1 VSKEVLIVE
10 DDRPLAELL
19 ARALKLAGYRARVV
33 HDGDAA
39 LEQLGRSKPAL
50 VLLDILLPRRDGR
63 SVLAEIREREATRDL
78 PVIAMSGVLR
88 RPKQAHDLEEAGANA
103 FLAKPFQ
110 GSALVGLVETFLGP
124 PDSGRREGI
133 SLTRTSTAEV
143 MWGAMQ
149 RGLSGALHFQAGKKR
164 KALLLV
170 EGQPRGVRSNV
181 VRECLGRR
189 LFEAGR
195 IERAALEE
203 SLQRARAGEGR
214 QGEILVRMGAVT
226 RKDVDEALLNQGE
239 DKLFE
244 LFTWAEGDVWFE
256 PDSEA
261 LPLSTPMESYKAE
274 EVILR
279 GVQRMGP
286 DVLRRALQPLRGKHT
301 ELDLSGLSEEIQRD
315 PAVERAKE
323 ALEAG
328 GGRTDD
334 LLRQHGA
341 VLFALLVFGALR
353 TEEGQPEA
361 KLEGLP
367 EGPARAAVKKGPV
380 THAELLEVRECQA
393 KENHFEILGLRGGA
407 SAAECKSAFFALA
420 KRYHPDRFAGE
431 PEEIRALAADV
442 FARISVAHEMLS
454 DPTQRQQYLASL
466 KGKGKG
472 EGEKEDDV
480 SQILTAEVQFQ
491 KGEALLRKKEY
502 ARALEQFR
510 WALDLNPEEGE
521 YRAMH
526 GTLPGAG
533 GPREGRSAR
542 APLRD
547 WILLPRR
554 VLEGLRR
561 TRPSGENVPPGDRAV
576 AGPRGGNAGAPPVP
590 DAPRAAEENREGL
603 ELLGLR

>member
-1 VSKEVLIVE
+1 
-10 DDRPLAELL
+10 
-19 ARALKLAGYRARVV
+19 
-33 HDGDAA
+33 
-39 LEQLGRSKPAL
+39 
-50 VLLDILLPRRDGR
+50 
-63 SVLAEIREREATRDL
+63 
-78 PVIAMSGVLR
+78 
-88 RPKQAHDLEEAGANA
+88 
-103 FLAKPFQ
+103 
-110 GSALVGLVETFLGP
+110 
-124 PDSGRREGI
+124 
-133 SLTRTSTAEV
+133 
-143 MWGAMQ
+143 
-149 RGLSGALHFQAGKKR
+149 
-164 KALLLV
+164 
-170 EGQPRGVRSNV
+170 
-181 VRECLGRR
+181 
-189 LFEAGR
+189 
-195 IERAALEE
+195 
-203 SLQRARAGEGR
+203 
-214 QGEILVRMGAVT
+214 
-226 RKDVDEALLNQGE
+226 
-239 DKLFE
+239 
-244 LFTWAEGDVWFE
+244 
-256 PDSEA
+256 
-261 LPLSTPMESYKAE
+261 MESYKAE

-286 DVLRRALQPLRGKHT
+286 DVLRRALQPLRWKHT

-315 PAVERAKE
+315 PAVERAKQ

-341 VLFALLVFGALR
+341 VLFALLVFGALK

-367 EGPARAAVKKGPV
+367 EVPARAAVKKGPV

-393 KENHFEILGLRGGA
+393 KENHFEVLGLRGGA

-466 KGKGKG
+466 KGKG

-526 GTLPGAG
+526 GWATYLVNPDDPEARSQAREDLEKAVALA
-533 GPREGRSAR
+533 PRSVTGYYYLGE
-542 APLRD
+542 
-547 WILLPRR
+547 LLKACGELDPAEKMFRR
-554 VLEGLRR
+554 VTELSRGHVEATRELRLFQMR
-561 TRPSGENVPPGDRAV
+561 
-576 AGPRGGNAGAPPVP
+576 
-590 DAPRAAEENREGL
+590 RERQKKTAKGSSF
-603 ELLGLR
+603 LGFGRKKD